1 MPHHKKAVLFLHINF
16 VTLPRKKLFA
26 IILQRMI
33 SYLQIENLTKS
44 YGDRMLF
51 ADVTFG
57 INEGD
62 KVGLIAK
69 NGTGKTTLLSI
80 IAGKEDYDSG
90 RIVFNNDIRVGY
102 LEQVPS
108 FQSSKSVI
116 DTCIEGD
123 EPLAIAVRNYE
134 HALHNGNSDAMTA
147 AIQEMDN
154 CKAWDYEDR
163 FKQILSML
171 KITDINQ
178 PIEQLSG
185 GQIKRVALAKILIN
199 EPNLLILDEPTN
211 HLDIDMIEWLE
222 NYLSRNR
229 MAILMVTHDR
239 YFLDKVCNK
248 IVEIDNEKVYSY
260 NGKYNYFLEKRIERL
275 DAQNAELARAKNLYR
290 TELEWMRRQ
299 PQARGSKARYR
310 INAFHELQ
318 DKVSTKVNNKTLD
331 INIKSSYIGSKIFV
345 AHNVS
350 KSFGENVIVKDFSY
364 IFARYEKLGIVGNNG
379 AGKSS
384 FIKLLLN
391 EYQPDNGFFEIG
403 ETVRFGYYSQEGIA
417 FNESKKVIDSVREI
431 AEHIHFDEKTSYSA
445 SQFLNLFLFSAKDQQ
460 KLIAKLSGGEKRRL
474 YLATVLMRQPNFL
487 ILDEPTNDLDIVTL
501 EVLEDYISKFKGCVI
516 IISHDRFFMDRT
528 VDHIF
533 VFEGNGVIKDFP
545 GNYSEYREWKQE
557 NDKLKDAEKPKEQQK
572 TKALN
577 AEKNRNSNKLTFKE
591 RKEFEELTKELD
603 SLNNEKQEIET
614 IFSNGSNTADLDRL
628 AKRYNEL
635 KSIIDEKEYRWLEL
649 SEKE

>member
-1 MPHHKKAVLFLHINF
+1 
-16 VTLPRKKLFA
+16 
-26 IILQRMI
+26 
-33 SYLQIENLTKS
+33 
-44 YGDRMLF
+44 MLF

-403 ETVRFGYYSQEGIA
+403 ETVRFGYYSQEGIT

-572 TKALN
+572 AKASN

-614 IFSNGSNTADLDRL
+614 IFSNGSNTADLDKL